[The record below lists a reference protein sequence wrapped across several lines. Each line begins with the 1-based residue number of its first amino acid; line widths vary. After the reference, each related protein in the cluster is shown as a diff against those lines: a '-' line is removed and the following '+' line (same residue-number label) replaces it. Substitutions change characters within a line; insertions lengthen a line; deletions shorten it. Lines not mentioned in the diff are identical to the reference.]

1 MPKEKRRHSFAVAIS
16 RAWGTRENPP
26 VEFRLFSMGANRTTK
41 GLFHLDAE
49 HAQGCVNK
57 WKALGR
63 PLSGD
68 YNHGAAY
75 FTPEPVPACCTFG
88 LEARGDGLW
97 AVNVD
102 WTDRARSLLKAG
114 EYRYFSP
121 YFDVE
126 ITSSGKRWVREIYNF
141 ALTNDPATIGQTPL
155 ILSRGEKPM
164 KEALFAAIRDLLA
177 ATLPPEQAAA
187 LAASILEL
195 PEIVALVPVE
205 EAPETEAP
213 ESEAAPEAP
222 AAELPAQMQEA
233 LTKLLSRTENL
244 EKAVSALAKAR
255 QALSGAKPAQSP
267 ARKAETP
274 EAVFD
279 RVLLAEKRAGKS
291 ESEARLA
298 AFTAARAVKK

>member
-1 MPKEKRRHSFAVAIS
+1 
-16 RAWGTRENPP
+16 
-26 VEFRLFSMGANRTTK
+26 
-41 GLFHLDAE
+41 
-49 HAQGCVNK
+49 
-57 WKALGR
+57 
-63 PLSGD
+63 
-68 YNHGAAY
+68 
-75 FTPEPVPACCTFG
+75 
-88 LEARGDGLW
+88 
-97 AVNVD
+97 
-102 WTDRARSLLKAG
+102 LLKAG

-205 EAPETEAP
+205 EAPETEA
-213 ESEAAPEAP
+213 APEAP
-222 AAELPAQMQEA
+222 AADLPAQMQEA
-233 LTKLLSRTENL
+233 LTKLLARTENL
-244 EKAVSALAKAR
+244 EKAVLALNTAR
-255 QALSGAKPAQSP
+255 QALSGAKPAQAP

-274 EAVFD
+274 EAVFS
-279 RVLLAEKRAGKS
+279 RVLLSEKRAGKS
-291 ESEARLA
+291 EEEARLA